1 MNQSHMFKKIAILLT
16 GFFFSIMAFAD
27 LTGSWI
33 LEVTT
38 DAGSGTPTFD
48 LVQDGEKVTG
58 KYAGQLGEADV
69 EGTVD
74 AEGNFSIVY
83 EADMGGQKL
92 AVSYSGKVSGD
103 TMEGKLDL
111 AGMGGGTFTGKKQ

>member
-1 MNQSHMFKKIAILLT
+1 MKQSHIFKKMAILVT
-16 GFFFSIMAFAD
+16 GLFFSVMAFAD
-27 LTGSWI
+27 LTGSWL

-38 DAGSGTPTFD
+38 DAGSGAPTFE

-58 KYAGQLGEADV
+58 KYTGQLGEADV

-83 EADMGGQKL
+83 SADMGGQKL
-92 AVSYSGKVSGD
+92 EVTYSGKASGD
-103 TMEGKLDL
+103 SMEGKLDL